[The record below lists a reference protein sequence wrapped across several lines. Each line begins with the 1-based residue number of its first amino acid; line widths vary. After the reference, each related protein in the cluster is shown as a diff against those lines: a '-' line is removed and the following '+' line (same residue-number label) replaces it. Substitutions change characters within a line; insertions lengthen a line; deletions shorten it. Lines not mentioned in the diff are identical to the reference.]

1 MKTRRLLFAAMLL
14 FGAASLCH
22 AQALQA
28 NSITTAVPFLT
39 NTPDAH
45 GSALGFS
52 GVATSPDAFSMFYN
66 PAKYAF
72 MSNDH
77 TMIASG
83 FNAFRTFPDQYM
95 LYGAFAQRIGKS
107 VLAAPAYYF

>member
-1 MKTRRLLFAAMLL
+1 MKKQSFLFAAMLL
-14 FGAASLCH
+14 LGTSMSSQAQTMQASP
-22 AQALQA
+22 
-28 NSITTAVPFLT
+28 ITTAVPFLL
-39 NTPDAH
+39 NSPDAR
-45 GSALGFS
+45 GAALGFS

-83 FNAFRTFPDQYM
+83 FNAYSP
-95 LYGAFAQRIGKS
+95 G
-107 VLAAPAYYF
+107 VLPVTDMALC